1 MYVTSEGAKHI
12 PLEEVVPKEKVVDTT
27 GAGDSFIGSLAV
39 LLAEG
44 RNIES
49 SLKGAHGVA
58 GYSVQRYGTQPSY
71 AHRKDVE
78 QYFV

>member
-1 MYVTSEGAKHI
+1 MTSEGAKHVPLDEVI
-12 PLEEVVPKEKVVDTT
+12 PGDKVVDTT

-44 RNIES
+44 RNIETA
-49 SLKGAHGVA
+49 LKGAHGVA

-78 QYFV
+78 KYFV